1 MKNLIIFLLYESDG
15 SQESFSFIA
24 ELSHVKRA
32 SRPLRVR
39 KWSNLPIRENLIITW
54 PYTDRATIRPH
65 HRHTNVK

>member
-32 SRPLRVR
+32 SRPLWVR
-39 KWSNLPIRENLIITW
+39 KWSNLPIRENLIITR
-54 PYTDRATIRPH
+54 DRTTVRPH
-65 HRHTNVK
+65 HRYTNVK